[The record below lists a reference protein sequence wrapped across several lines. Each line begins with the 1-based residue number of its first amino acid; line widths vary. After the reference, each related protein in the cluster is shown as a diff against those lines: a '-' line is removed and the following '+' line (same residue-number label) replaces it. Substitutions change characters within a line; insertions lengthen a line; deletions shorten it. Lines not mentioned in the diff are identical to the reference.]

1 MIAYLPRFQRFVS
14 LSRAALIRVF
24 GFVAL
29 LLPVLVLAVWP
40 LLLRLL
46 RTPPSAGIPLPAINA
61 V

>member
-1 MIAYLPRFQRFVS
+1 MIAQLSRSQRFVS
-14 LSRAALIRVF
+14 LSWAAPIRVF
-24 GFVAL
+24 GLVAL
-29 LLPVLVLAVWP
+29 LLPILVLAVWP

>member
-14 LSRAALIRVF
+14 LSRAAPIRVF
-24 GFVAL
+24 GLVTL
-29 LLPVLVLAVWP
+29 LLPTRVLAVWP
-40 LLLRLL
+40 LLLRRL